1 MTFLEVLKYFE
12 ILKINGLWIKFLDKQ
27 EFKTNKKLSFFTYIL
42 SYFCFGMRNRVIID
56 QNEQK
61 IFLKN

>member
-1 MTFLEVLKYFE
+1 MVCGE
-12 ILKINGLWIKFLDKQ
+12 NFLDKQ
-27 EFKTNKKLSFFTYIL
+27 EFKTNKKLSFFTYML
-42 SYFCFGMRNRVIID
+42 SYFCFGMRNRLIID